1 MDPIHPSTNV
11 ENRKK
16 ENISTSTAVPS
27 PVAGV
32 AKMTS
37 DSAPDSR
44 SAAVTSINRP
54 QPYGRRPN
62 ESWSRQA
69 DISVTDT
76 QVGMHAS
83 LPSVATAAAAARSSP
98 CDLASGTNWKVEDGG
113 VRHVPS
119 YYPLEKTSRFV
130 SGVRPSEIAN
140 RISDCCRIMSVQA
153 SFDNNSATAELRTS
167 EHVEMHI
174 SLWHADDH
182 PDCTIVEAQRRKGCS
197 LTYHKYCRNLL
208 DAAEGEFDA
217 NRYEIREEARLR
229 EVIQSEELVSNKSES
244 ENSLLALEIAASLL
258 KKDRMDCRQIGMES
272 LCLLTDPSK
281 AGMKTALFASRA
293 VLFGTIQEESMDN
306 DEFLPED
313 LGVREAVLSLV
324 QFGRIGD
331 GGDFKEANDSD
342 SEDEVDD
349 DVEFNSL
356 LHNLALAVLANALDV
371 LENHGTTLSPKEDL
385 KPSAVANEFL
395 EETIKISKRE
405 LLSTLL
411 NVLGKAESKPHDAY
425 LSAQCLRSLFQA
437 SKKARHKARDMNAK
451 EIVTTALDVGR
462 RTHVKLQTETEN
474 VMRELEKVEDDQ
486 EEEEEEEQSEES

>member
-1 MDPIHPSTNV
+1 MP
-11 ENRKK
+11 
-16 ENISTSTAVPS
+16 
-27 PVAGV
+27 G
-32 AKMTS
+32 
-37 DSAPDSR
+37 
-44 SAAVTSINRP
+44 INRP
-54 QPYGRRPN
+54 QPYGRRPH
-62 ESWSRQA
+62 EGWSRQA
-69 DISVTDT
+69 EISVSDVKPRAALT
-76 QVGMHAS
+76 GIHAAVQPE
-83 LPSVATAAAAARSSP
+83 PSGRAP
-98 CDLASGTNWKVEDGG
+98 CDLSLETNWRVEDSG

-130 SGVRPSEIAN
+130 EGVRPSEIAS

-153 SFDNNSATAELRTS
+153 LFDNSTATAELKTS

-182 PDCTIVEAQRRKGCS
+182 PNCTIVEAQRRKGCS

-208 DAAEGEFDA
+208 DAAEGEFDV
-217 NRYEIREEARLR
+217 NRFERIDDSHIR
-229 EVIQSEELVSNKSES
+229 EVIQTEELAESKSEA
-244 ENSLLALEIAASLL
+244 ENSLLALEIASSLL
-258 KKDRMDCRQIGMES
+258 KKDRMDARQIGMES

-293 VLFGTIQEESMDN
+293 VLFGTIQDESMDN
-306 DEFLPED
+306 DQFLPED

-324 QFGRIGD
+324 QFGRMGEY
-331 GGDFKEANDSD
+331 GGDFKEGNDSD
-342 SEDEVDD
+342 SEDEPDD
-349 DVEFNSL
+349 DVQFNSL

-371 LENHGTTLSPKEDL
+371 LENNGTNLSPKEDS

-395 EETIKISKRE
+395 EETIKISNRE

-451 EIVTTALDVGR
+451 EIVNTALDVGR

-486 EEEEEEEQSEES
+486 EEEEGEDVEEH